1 MIVRLLWDTRG
12 CRANHSWECRH
23 ETRGQLSLRAS
34 LCVLD
39 SYLFIIQTQQLSML
53 PSWGDKFKYEL
64 LGIQLEVKHVSI
76 WKLEC
81 ANLTNRSSFTHT
93 QVTHR
98 NHRLSTYMYLRAFFR
113 QRDLFRVF
121 CYHGCQK
128 VNHLHVH
135 LQHFH
140 QILVVHLWNACKYL
154 R

>member
-1 MIVRLLWDTRG
+1 MKRVG
-12 CRANHSWECRH
+12 SFHSELHSACWIHTYSSFRHNSWVCCRH
-23 ETRGQLSLRAS
+23 G
-34 LCVLD
+34 
-39 SYLFIIQTQQLSML
+39 
-53 PSWGDKFKYEL
+53 GDKFKYEL

>member
-1 MIVRLLWDTRG
+1 MVVRLLWDTRG
-12 CRANHSWECRH
+12 CRANHSRECRH

-39 SYLFIIQTQQLSML
+39 SYIFITQTQQLSVL
-53 PSWGDKFKYEL
+53 PGDKFKYEL
-64 LGIQLEVKHVSI
+64 LAVQLEVKHVSI
-76 WKLEC
+76 WELEC
-81 ANLTNRSSFTHT
+81 ANLTNGSGFTHT
-93 QVTHR
+93 
-98 NHRLSTYMYLRAFFR
+98 NRLHTYMYLRAFVR

-128 VNHLHVH
+128 VNHLHLH